1 MKPVATYTVSAILPD
16 AISTL
21 KELAYNYWWC
31 WNIDAQEL
39 FERIDFELWEEV
51 NHNPV
56 ALLNRVPLSQLEA
69 LAASPDFVSFL
80 ALIYD
85 KFRAYMESKTWFS
98 SAAPQSGNYIAY
110 FSLEY
115 GINESFPNYSGG
127 LGVLAG
133 DHLKSASDL
142 GVPLIGVGLLYQMG
156 YFRQSLSQNGWQTE
170 SYFENDFYSMPM
182 TLMKDQDGKPM
193 TIDLEYPAGRL
204 YAQIWKVQ
212 VGRTILYLLDT
223 NVHQNS
229 ANVEYRDITDQL
241 YGGNSETRIQQ
252 EILLGIGGI
261 RALRALGINP
271 TIIHINEGHAAF
283 ATLERTRF
291 LMQDFQMDFST
302 AIELTHAGMIFTTH
316 TPVPA
321 GNEVFSA
328 GLIDKYFT
336 GYWKS
341 LGISREE
348 FLALGNVER
357 RASESFSMTVLA
369 LRLSSYRNGVSQ
381 LHGDV
386 ARRMWQEL
394 WKSFPQHEVPIGAIT
409 NGVHTLT
416 WVAGGLGELYDRYLT
431 PRWRTETDD
440 QSIWK
445 RVDAIPSEELWRIH
459 QRYRERLVLFARKYL
474 QKKLET
480 RVSPQ
485 QLSLVGEYLNPDAL
499 TIGFA
504 RRFATYKRAT
514 LLFSDMER
522 LKKILTNPERP
533 VQIILAGKAHPHDNA
548 GKEMIQTII
557 HNVRQYGL
565 ERHVVFLEDYSMAVA
580 RAMVKGS
587 DIWLNTPRRP
597 HEASGTSG
605 MKAGLNGCLHVSVLD
620 GWWDEGYNNENG
632 FTIGQGED
640 YPNPADQDT
649 MEAGTLY
656 ELLEQVIIPTFY
668 DRPKNHTPHDWV
680 ARMKASIQ
688 SVAGHFSTTRMVRD
702 YSKQFYLPAMERFR
716 ALAHNHGEQARAL
729 RDWKRRVLAEWTNV
743 KVQNVHL
750 EGTGEAHIG
759 KHIEVYA
766 TIQLGSLSPNDI
778 VVEAYYGALDSHEN
792 ISAPLTVTLQ
802 KKSEAH
808 GLYYYQGGYEC
819 VTGGVQGCTVRVL
832 PANPMIAD
840 KADLGI
846 CAWGGNA

>member
-1 MKPVATYTVSAILPD
+1 MKPVATYIVSATLPQR
-16 AISTL
+16 ISTL

-39 FERIDFELWEEV
+39 FERIDLDIWEEV
-51 NHNPV
+51 CHNPV
-56 ALLNRVPLSQLEA
+56 ALLNRVPQTTLQL
-69 LAASPDFVSFL
+69 LADQPDFVSFL
-80 ALIYD
+80 DTIYE
-85 KFRAYMESKTWFS
+85 KFRAYMEAQTWYAS
-98 SAAPQSGNYIAY
+98 VAEQPNNYVAY

-156 YFRQSLSQNGWQTE
+156 YFRQSLTQGGWQKE

-182 TLMKDQDGKPM
+182 ILMKNSQGEPL
-193 TIDLEYPAGRL
+193 TIELEYPLGRL

-212 VGRTILYLLDT
+212 VGRTPLYLLDT
-223 NVHQNS
+223 NIPQNS
-229 ANVEYRDITDQL
+229 AIPEYRDISDQL
-241 YGGNSETRIQQ
+241 YGGNTETRIQQ

-261 RALRALGINP
+261 RALRTIGINP

-291 LMQDFQMDFST
+291 LMQDFDMDFST
-302 AIELTHAGMIFTTH
+302 AMELTHAGMIFTTH

-321 GNEVFSA
+321 GNEVFNV
-328 GLIDKYFT
+328 GLMDKYFS
-336 GYWKS
+336 GYWRS
-341 LGISREE
+341 LGISRED
-348 FLALGNVER
+348 FFALGNIER
-357 RASESFSMTVLA
+357 TTNDIFSMTVLA

-386 ARRMWQEL
+386 ARKMWQEL
-394 WKSFPQHEVPIGAIT
+394 WKDFPEEEVPIGAIT

-416 WVAGGLGELYDRYLT
+416 WIAGGIGELYDRYLT

-440 QSIWK
+440 QSLWK
-445 RVDAIPSEELWRIH
+445 RVDAIPSEELWRVH

-474 QKKLET
+474 QKKLEG
-480 RVSPQ
+480 RVAPQ
-485 QLSLVGEYLNPDAL
+485 QLALVSQYLNPDAL

-514 LLFSDMER
+514 LLFSDMVR
-522 LKKILTNPERP
+522 LKAILTNPQRP
-533 VQIILAGKAHPHDNA
+533 VQIILAGKAHPHDTA

-557 HNVRQYGL
+557 QNVRQHGL

-620 GWWDEGYNNENG
+620 GWWDEGYTNDNG
-632 FTIGQGED
+632 FAIGLGED
-640 YPNPADQDT
+640 YPNREDQDS
-649 MEAGTLY
+649 MEAILLY
-656 ELLEQVIIPTFY
+656 DLLEQVIIPTFY
-668 DRPKNHTPHDWV
+668 DRTKNHTPHDWV
-680 ARMKASIQ
+680 ARMKASIRT
-688 SVAGHFSTTRMVRD
+688 VAGKFSTMRMVRD
-702 YSKQFYLPAMERFR
+702 YTKNFYLPAMERSR
-716 ALAHNHGEQARAL
+716 ILAANNGEQARSL
-729 RDWKRRVLAEWTNV
+729 RAWKLRILAEWTNI

-750 EGTGEAHIG
+750 EGISEAYVG
-759 KHIEVYA
+759 KHVDVYA
-766 TIQLGSLSPNDI
+766 TIQLGAISPND
-778 VVEAYYGALDSHEN
+778 VLVEAYYGGVDSHGN
-792 ISAPLTVTLQ
+792 IDTSKVITLQ
-802 KKSEAH
+802 MKSEAN
-808 GLYYYQGGYEC
+808 GMYYYQGGYVC
-819 VTGGVQGCTVRVL
+819 TSGGVQGCTVRVL
-832 PANPMIAD
+832 PFSRLIAD
-840 KADLGI
+840 KADLGV
-846 CAWGGNA
+846 CTWA

>member
-1 MKPVATYTVSAILPD
+1 MKPVATYIVSATLPQRI
-16 AISTL
+16 AAL

-39 FERIDFELWEEV
+39 FERIDLELWEEV
-51 NHNPV
+51 SHNPV
-56 ALLNRVPLSQLEA
+56 ALLNRAPQAHLQLLSEQA
-69 LAASPDFVSFL
+69 DFVSFL
-80 ALIYD
+80 DTIYD
-85 KFRAYMESKTWFS
+85 RFRAYMEAQTWYS
-98 SAAPQSGNYIAY
+98 SVAAEPNNYIAY

-156 YFRQSLSQNGWQTE
+156 YFRQSLTQSGWQKE

-182 TLMKDQDGKPM
+182 MLMKNPQGEAL
-193 TIDLEYPAGRL
+193 TIELEYPHGKL

-212 VGRTILYLLDT
+212 VGRTPLYLLDT
-223 NVHQNS
+223 NIPQNS
-229 ANVEYRDITDQL
+229 ANPEYRDITDQL
-241 YGGNSETRIQQ
+241 YGGNTETRIQQ

-261 RALRALGINP
+261 RALRAIGINP

-291 LMQDFQMDFST
+291 LMHDFNMDFST
-302 AIELTHAGMIFTTH
+302 AMELTHAGMIFTTH

-321 GNEVFSA
+321 GNEVFSS
-328 GLIDKYFT
+328 GLMDKYFS
-336 GYWKS
+336 GYWRV
-341 LGISREE
+341 LGITRED
-348 FLALGNVER
+348 FLALGNIER
-357 RASESFSMTVLA
+357 TAAETFSMTVLA

-386 ARRMWQEL
+386 ARKMWQEL
-394 WKSFPQHEVPIGAIT
+394 WKDFPQQEVPIGAIT

-416 WVAGGLGELYDRYLT
+416 WIAGGMGELYDRYLT

-440 QSIWK
+440 QSLWR
-445 RVDAIPSEELWRIH
+445 RVDAIPAEELWRVH

-474 QKKLET
+474 QKKMEGK
-480 RVSPQ
+480 VAPQ
-485 QLSLVGEYLNPDAL
+485 QLALVNQYLNPDAL

-522 LKKILTNPERP
+522 LKAILTNPQKP
-533 VQIILAGKAHPHDNA
+533 VQIILAGKAHPHDTA
-548 GKEMIQTII
+548 GKEMIQAII
-557 HNVRQYGL
+557 HNVRQHGL
-565 ERHVVFLEDYSMAVA
+565 EHHVVFLEDYSMAIA

-620 GWWDEGYNNENG
+620 GWWDEGYTNDNG
-632 FTIGQGED
+632 FAIGLGED
-640 YPNPADQDT
+640 YPNRNDQDT
-649 MEAGTLY
+649 MEALLLY
-656 ELLEQVIIPTFY
+656 DLLEQVIIPTFF
-668 DRPKNHTPHDWV
+668 DRPKNRMPHDWV
-680 ARMKASIQ
+680 ARMKASIR
-688 SVAGHFSTTRMVRD
+688 SVAGKFSTTRMVRD
-702 YSKQFYLPAMERFR
+702 YAKNFYLPAMERSR
-716 ALAHNHGEQARAL
+716 VLAANNGEQARAL
-729 RDWKRRVLAEWTNV
+729 RDWKLRILAEWKNV

-750 EGTGEAHIG
+750 DGIG
-759 KHIEVYA
+759 AAYVGNHVEVYA
-766 TIQLGSLSPNDI
+766 TVELGALSPND
-778 VVEAYYGALDSHEN
+778 VLVEGYYGSVDSHGN
-792 ISAPLTVTLQ
+792 IAEPKVITLQ
-802 KKSEAH
+802 MKSAAN
-808 GLYYYQGGYEC
+808 GVFYYQGGYES
-819 VTGGVQGCTVRVL
+819 TSGGVKGCTVRVL
-832 PANPMIAD
+832 PFNRLIAD
-840 KADLGI
+840 KADMGV
-846 CAWGGNA
+846 CAWA